1 MVDENPVG
9 QIRPTTFK
17 PSEPA
22 ATLDRITEVSIYRV
36 GKLGTFERHELN
48 LRPGRYTL
56 LGSSDG
62 CRDVRMTIV
71 VEPSMGPIS
80 IVCEE
85 RI

>member
-1 MVDENPVG
+1 MDRAG
-9 QIRPTTFK
+9 K
-17 PSEPA
+17 PLPLVLMS
-22 ATLDRITEVSIYRV
+22 DSVTEVSIYHV

-62 CRDVRMTIV
+62 CRDVRM
-71 VEPSMGPIS
+71 PILVAPALRPVS
-80 IVCEE
+80 VSCQE